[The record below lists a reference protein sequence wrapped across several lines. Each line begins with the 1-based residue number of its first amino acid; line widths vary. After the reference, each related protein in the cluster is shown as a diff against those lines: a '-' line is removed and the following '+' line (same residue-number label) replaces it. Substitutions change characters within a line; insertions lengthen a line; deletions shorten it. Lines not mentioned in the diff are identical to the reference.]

1 MKLSDFNIRTPV
13 RKKSSLVFNLNNEQ
27 QEKLA
32 ETKIKSLEDEVV
44 LLKNEL
50 LQLRPLPDKIDI
62 LEKRLLEKEQRIH
75 NFKKTREQDKILL
88 QRAEE
93 KVSRFSK
100 QEEEIKQF
108 RIVEK
113 SLNNQKIDITREL
126 QSSSDEISRIKNEYN
141 ELSQALFERSTER
154 NKLKSDFE
162 ALTTSNSTL
171 QEEYHK
177 VKSLYAESSKINIED
192 KKELRK
198 LNTAVDYLQ
207 TDNNAAREKIDML
220 QSIKNKVES
229 WATTLTKTNTE
240 SDSKI
245 AAFEQTVQNSTDVM
259 LNMSKQIDE
268 LMDDRQNLVETI
280 KLYQLELR
288 KPRYFSAGR
297 EMRAAG
303 MPSKQNT
310 VHRQYIGLGVPT
322 MLKFK
327 SSKEGNL

>member
-108 RIVEK
+108 RIVAP
-113 SLNNQKIDITREL
+113 
-126 QSSSDEISRIKNEYN
+126 IKP
-141 ELSQALFERSTER
+141 
-154 NKLKSDFE
+154 
-162 ALTTSNSTL
+162 
-171 QEEYHK
+171 
-177 VKSLYAESSKINIED
+177 V
-192 KKELRK
+192 K
-198 LNTAVDYLQ
+198 LN
-207 TDNNAAREKIDML
+207 
-220 QSIKNKVES
+220 
-229 WATTLTKTNTE
+229 
-240 SDSKI
+240 
-245 AAFEQTVQNSTDVM
+245 
-259 LNMSKQIDE
+259 
-268 LMDDRQNLVETI
+268 
-280 KLYQLELR
+280 
-288 KPRYFSAGR
+288 
-297 EMRAAG
+297 
-303 MPSKQNT
+303 
-310 VHRQYIGLGVPT
+310 QY
-322 MLKFK
+322 
-327 SSKEGNL
+327 